1 MQRFQYQRP
10 GVAEGAEPSLR
21 VVGLDV
27 GNLIPGAL
35 EDDHATSGRDDVAL
49 RGDFVP
55 VGEFGNEA
63 VGERGTM
70 MGVLWVVPV
79 FGPTRRTR
87 VNGPRPEPAMRIVAR
102 LTVS

>member
-10 GVAEGAEPSLR
+10 GVAEGAEPGLR

-27 GNLIPGAL
+27 G
-35 EDDHATSGRDDVAL
+35 GRDDVAL